1 MNKTLKERCE
11 QFYNIVCEYYYFN
24 KYYLTEPAKDAL
36 HNAADCM
43 ALISGKRDYLTHNFS
58 GCDSHLPYITQL
70 ASNMYFTDQLKEAFR
85 TAQEALIEV
94 FSHTSITQI
103 ISPWNNISE

>member
-1 MNKTLKERCE
+1 MEKTLEECCE
-11 QFYNIVCEYYYFN
+11 QFYDVVREYYAFN

-43 ALISGKRDYLTHNFS
+43 ALISGKRDYLAHNFS

-70 ASNMYFTDQLKEAFR
+70 AYDKYFTDQLKEAFH
-85 TAQEALIEV
+85 TAYEALIEV
-94 FSHTSITQI
+94 FVHRKQ
-103 ISPWNNISE
+103 EEK